1 MKTFTQQEGVARV
14 ESVAKTLHKNNTA
27 IASDLSDQYA
37 PVSTKIV
44 LAPFFNNGWTTKSR
58 MHNFNK
64 KGIGKE
70 KLTLTHPDFLY
81 PNGDQL
87 TVECLNSNDG
97 TGALVLMGGYGR
109 IACSNGLIIGDIE
122 GGRFVHRGTT
132 IYEKLENQ
140 YEKIV
145 AHLNKIKQSVEVL
158 KSTEL
163 TEEQLDR
170 CITTIAKRVFEK
182 DTKKYKVT
190 ANIAKYSLNRL
201 KRVRREEDKGKDA
214 FTLLNVVQENI
225 VRNGNLYANITTL
238 NKETNEVSTDLK
250 EKRRMESSMSSIA
263 MNKLISEVFLSEV
276 KNVA

>member
-1 MKTFTQQEGVARV
+1 MKTFTQE
-14 ESVAKTLHKNNTA
+14 LHVNNTNVA
-27 IASDLSDQYA
+27 DNLSDKYA

-64 KGIGKE
+64 HGIGKE

-87 TVECLNSNDG
+87 TVECLNSNNG

-109 IACSNGLIIGDIE
+109 VVCSNGLIIGDIE

-145 AHLNKIKQSVEVL
+145 AHLNKIKQSVETL

-170 CITTIAKRVFEK
+170 CIETIAKRVFEK

-190 ANIAKYSLNRL
+190 AEVGYSCLRAL
-201 KRVRREEDKGKDA
+201 KRVRRLDDKSKDA

-225 VRNGNLYANITTL
+225 VRNGSLWANTTTV
-238 NKETNEVSTDLK
+238 NKETNEVVTEIKSK
-250 EKRRMESSMSSIA
+250 NKMETSMSSIA

>member
-1 MKTFTQQEGVARV
+1 MKTFTQE
-14 ESVAKTLHKNNTA
+14 LHKSNTNVA
-27 IASDLSDQYA
+27 DILSDQYA

-44 LAPFFNNGWTTKSR
+44 LAPFFNNGWTVKNR
-58 MHNFNK
+58 MNNFNK
-64 KGIGKE
+64 EGIGKE
-70 KLTLTHPDFLY
+70 KLTLTHPEFLY

-87 TVECLNSNDG
+87 TVECLNSNNG
-97 TGALVLMGGYGR
+97 MGALVLMGGYGR
-109 IACSNGLIIGDIE
+109 VVCSNGLIIGDIE

-140 YEKIV
+140 YERIV
-145 AHLNKIKQSVEVL
+145 AHLNKIKQSVETL

-170 CITTIAKRVFEK
+170 CISTIAKRVFEK
-182 DTKKYKVT
+182 DTKKFKVT
-190 ANIAKYSLNRL
+190 AEIAQSSLNRL
-201 KRVRREEDKGKDA
+201 KRVRREADKGKDA

-225 VRNGNLYANITTL
+225 VRKGLLYVATTTYD
-238 NKETNEVSTDLK
+238 KETNEITTGVK

-276 KNVA
+276 A

>member
-1 MKTFTQQEGVARV
+1 MTNFTKQ
-14 ESVAKTLHKNNTA
+14 LHTNNTNVA
-27 IASDLSDQYA
+27 DNLSEQYA

-64 KGIGKE
+64 QGIGKE
-70 KLTLTHPDFLY
+70 KITLVHPDFLY

-87 TVECLNSNDG
+87 TVECLNSNNG
-97 TGALVLMGGYGR
+97 MGALVLMGGYGR

-140 YEKIV
+140 YERIV
-145 AHLNKIKQSVEVL
+145 AHLNKIKASVEVL

-170 CITTIAKRVFEK
+170 CIATIAKRVFEK
-182 DTKKYKVT
+182 DTKKFKVT
-190 ANIAKYSLNRL
+190 ASVSAGSLRQL
-201 KRVRREEDKGKDA
+201 KRVRREADKGNDA

-225 VRNGNLYANITTL
+225 VRKGFLWANTTTV
-238 NKETNEVSTDLK
+238 NKETNEVVTDTK
-250 EKRRMESSMSSIA
+250 SKNRMESSMSSIA
-263 MNKLISEVFLSEV
+263 MKKLISEVFLSEV